1 MHIWNDVAVSYFYN
15 ICGWGFTGN
24 FSSANKIYRGRGV
37 FLFLDSLQK
46 SAGEEGK
53 QPESRNLPVKIYS
66 LPLCKGRVPALLN
79 SRKVHTKYD
88 LESFFVHSL
97 CLDTGLQHM
106 SSKCWSFVKSS
117 YVKLVILRV
126 KGGEKAGP
134 EAPGLEWL
142 KY

>member
-1 MHIWNDVAVSYFYN
+1 MSLFLIFITSVDGVLQVIFLVQTRIH
-15 ICGWGFTGN
+15 
-24 FSSANKIYRGRGV
+24 RGRGV
-37 FLFLDSLQK
+37 FLFLHLLQK

-53 QPESRNLPVKIYS
+53 RPESRNLPVKIYS

-79 SRKVHTKYD
+79 SRKVHTKYG

-117 YVKLVILRV
+117 YVKLVILRQ
-126 KGGEKAGP
+126 G
-134 EAPGLEWL
+134 
-142 KY
+142 